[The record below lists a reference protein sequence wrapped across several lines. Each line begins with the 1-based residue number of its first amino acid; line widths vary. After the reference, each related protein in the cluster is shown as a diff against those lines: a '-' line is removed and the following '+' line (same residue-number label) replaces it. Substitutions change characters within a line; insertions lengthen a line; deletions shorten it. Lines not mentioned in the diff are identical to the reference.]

1 MCLCMQLAVNVI
13 DRDNGH
19 YMGQLRIAR
28 KDAFRL
34 RSELWL
40 ANSFLQEKF
49 LKKSLFPAKVVLCL
63 SKKRWFK
70 CMQIEG

>member
-28 KDAFRL
+28 RDVFRL

-40 ANSFLQEKF
+40 ANSFCKRS
-49 LKKSLFPAKVVLCL
+49 LKNAFSLPK
-63 SKKRWFK
+63 
-70 CMQIEG
+70 